1 MQSKDDTMNFSQ
13 PINRPVAMVTGG
25 AGFLGSHV
33 CERLVA
39 EGARVL
45 CVDNFMTGRRANV
58 AHLRSTPG
66 FELVE
71 SDISE
76 VLPQTPV
83 DEIWNLACPASP
95 PTYQID
101 PVHTMLTNVLGMKN
115 CLDLARKTGARVFQA
130 STSEVYGDPDVHP
143 QVETYRG
150 RVNTVGPRA
159 CYDEGKRAAETLCY
173 DYRRAYGADIRVARI
188 FNTYGPRM
196 DPRDGRVVSNFIVN
210 ALRGEP
216 LELYG
221 DGFQTRSFCFV
232 NDLVDGFFALMRAP
246 IPALGPVNLG
256 NPHEFTMRELA
267 QLVIDATASSSKITM
282 RPLPIDDPKQ
292 RRPDIGIAKALFGW
306 SPAIELKEGLAAT
319 IAYYRSELWLA
330 PPVLE
335 RTR

>member
-1 MQSKDDTMNFSQ
+1 MNFSQ
-13 PINRPVAMVTGG
+13 SINRPIAMVTGG

-173 DYRRAYGADIRVARI
+173 DYRRAYGGDIRVARI

-196 DPRDGRVVSNFIVN
+196 DPRDGRVVSNFIVS

-221 DGFQTRSFCFV
+221 DGLQTRSFCFV
-232 NDLVDGFFALMRAP
+232 NDLVDGFFALMRARM
-246 IPALGPVNLG
+246 PAPGPVNLG
-256 NPHEFTMRELA
+256 NPHEFTVRELA
-267 QLVIDATASSSKITM
+267 QLVIDATASPSKIAM
-282 RPLPIDDPKQ
+282 RPLPVDDPKQ

-319 IAYYRSELWLA
+319 IAYYRSELWLT
-330 PPVLE
+330 PPALE